1 MKKIVILNVL
11 TFALVFL
18 ILAGLYIADLVR
30 GVSCRAPM
38 PIEVLLNIL
47 GVVFL
52 ITAILVWL
60 FAWGV
65 LIRRWSSQSFWV
77 NMLTFAV
84 LCFGNVLG
92 AYLVL
97 YVFNRDAE
105 RDKRISGTGFQS

>member
-1 MKKIVILNVL
+1 MKKIVIINVL
-11 TFALVFL
+11 TFVLMFFT
-18 ILAGLYIADLVR
+18 LAGLYISDLVR
-30 GVSCRAPM
+30 GVSCRAPV
-38 PIEVLLNIL
+38 PIEVLLNVL

-52 ITAILVWL
+52 ITAILVWF

-92 AYLVL
+92 AYLIL
-97 YVFNRDAE
+97 YVFNRDAD
-105 RDKRISGTGFQS
+105 RDKKV